1 MKIKQLLIGKLWILF
16 CFYNGYYLKN
26 IIKEIFNKNELPTE
40 IEVLVARF
48 ILNLGIP
55 VPIEEFESIPS
66 SIKEVLLQM
75 QNNFKVDK
83 FSIDILDI

>member
-1 MKIKQLLIGKLWILF
+1 
-16 CFYNGYYLKN
+16 LKN